1 MSEDA
6 RKAFLREVVFAL
18 VQTGLGESKGSKSVI
33 HLQVNMYYVKENI
46 LFFYHI
52 INPIYFNVMNLIE
65 LNSFTQDS
73 RFTGQ

>member
-1 MSEDA
+1 MLEDA
-6 RKAFLREVVFAL
+6 PKAFLREDDFAL
-18 VQTGLGESKGSKSVI
+18 VQTGLGESRGSKSVI

-46 LFFYHI
+46 SFFNHI
-52 INPIYFNVMNLIE
+52 INPIYFNVRNLIE